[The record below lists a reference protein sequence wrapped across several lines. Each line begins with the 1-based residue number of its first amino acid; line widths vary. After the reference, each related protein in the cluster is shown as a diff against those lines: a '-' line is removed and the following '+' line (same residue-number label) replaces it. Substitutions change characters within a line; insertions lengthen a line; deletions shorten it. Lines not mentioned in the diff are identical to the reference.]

1 MASCAATRR
10 GQEPGLGGGAGPPGF
25 VGARPRGRR
34 LAWATAALA
43 LLLACAG
50 CEPEAESNRPINVVR
65 TLGEPG
71 RFPGQFTY
79 PRAFDFDGERL
90 WIIDKSARVQQIDP
104 ETGLCGL
111 WWQMPEFD
119 LGMPT
124 GVSIG
129 PATGPDGSVVR
140 AIYVPDTH
148 YHRVLVYALPD
159 EKPGKSIEFE
169 PELLASFGSLG
180 TEPGQF
186 IYPTDVAVLL
196 SNDGSAVERI
206 YVSEYGG
213 NDRIN
218 VFDSSHR
225 FLFSFGTLG
234 DGLDPTALEF
244 SRPQAIVIDR
254 ERGELLVT
262 DTCNHRVGRFTLDG
276 ELLGWTGS
284 PVPPG
289 DDDPAATVRLDFP
302 YSLSLLEDST
312 VLVTEFGAC
321 RVQRLDLERGVSLG
335 SFGVAGRGE
344 GELATPW
351 AAVVL
356 GRETF
361 ILDSGNG
368 RIVVGMLS
376 GVEGGPS

>member
-1 MASCAATRR
+1 
-10 GQEPGLGGGAGPPGF
+10 
-25 VGARPRGRR
+25 VG
-34 LAWATAALA
+34 T
-43 LLLACAG
+43 G
-50 CEPEAESNRPINVVR
+50 CEPGTEPNQQIRVARV
-65 TLGEPG
+65 LGEPG
-71 RFPGQFTY
+71 TFPGQFAY
-79 PRAFDFDGERL
+79 PRAMDFDGERL

-111 WWQMPEFD
+111 WWRMPDSD

-124 GVSIG
+124 GISIA
-129 PATGPDGSVVR
+129 PATRSDGSLVR

-159 EKPGKSIEFE
+159 ENPEKPLEFE
-169 PELLASFGSLG
+169 PELLASFGGLG
-180 TEPGQF
+180 TEPGRF
-186 IYPTDVAVLL
+186 IYPTDIAVLL
-196 SNDGSAVERI
+196 TADGSAVERI

-218 VFDSSHR
+218 VFDSSYE

-234 DGLDPTALEF
+234 DGLDPAALEF
-244 SRPQAIVIDR
+244 SRPQAMVIDR
-254 ERGELLVT
+254 ARGELLVT
-262 DTCNHRVGRFTLDG
+262 DSCNHRVGRFTLDG

-284 PVPPG
+284 PVPAPASQS
-289 DDDPAATVRLDFP
+289 AATVDLDFP
-302 YSLSLLEDST
+302 YSLYLLEDST
-312 VLVTEFGAC
+312 LLVTEFGAC
-321 RVQRLDLERGVSLG
+321 RVQRVDPVRGVSLG

-351 AAVVL
+351 AAVVV
-356 GRETF
+356 GRETL

-368 RIVVGMLS
+368 RIVVGMLP